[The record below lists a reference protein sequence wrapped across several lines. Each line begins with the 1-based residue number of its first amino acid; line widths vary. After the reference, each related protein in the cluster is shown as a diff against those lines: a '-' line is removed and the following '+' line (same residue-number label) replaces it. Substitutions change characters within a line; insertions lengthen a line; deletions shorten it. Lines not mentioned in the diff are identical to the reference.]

1 MVLLPNGAVKLEGAS
16 EEPLKL
22 GEPAL
27 DFTRRDQ
34 SGRKISLSDY
44 DGRPVVL
51 FVAGSVNNTIV
62 TDQLQRLE
70 AIAPQLRG
78 AGAEVL
84 VFSSNYYQQ
93 NKTFAD
99 QNGINNLILLDDE
112 VDQEAIFTYQ
122 QPIPEGFANPLYVLD
137 ANHVIADMEFNDER
151 LLSDEHISTVLDV
164 LTRPP
169 ASSPVPAPTPPA
181 PPPAA

>member
-1 MVLLPNGAVKLEGAS
+1 MPVLPNGAVKLEGAS

-27 DFTRRDQ
+27 NFTRRDQ
-34 SGRKISLSDY
+34 LGRKISLSDY

-62 TDQLQRLE
+62 TDQLRRLE
-70 AIAPQLRG
+70 EVTPQLRG

-93 NKTFAD
+93 NKAFAD

-137 ANHVIADMEFNDER
+137 ANHVIASIDFDDDY
-151 LLSDEHISTVLDV
+151 LLSDDHVSSVLDI
-164 LTRPP
+164 LTRPGASAP
-169 ASSPVPAPTPPA
+169 APVPTPPA
-181 PPPAA
+181 PTPAA